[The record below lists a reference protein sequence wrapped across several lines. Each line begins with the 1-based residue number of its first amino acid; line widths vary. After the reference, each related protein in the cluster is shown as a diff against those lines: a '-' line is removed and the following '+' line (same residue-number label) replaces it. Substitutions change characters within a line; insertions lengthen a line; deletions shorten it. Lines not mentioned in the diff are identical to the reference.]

1 MTDTASPAADDP
13 GASGCVVCAAPL
25 QSDAQADCYRCGGY
39 FHLALTTNSTVE
51 DCGQVWLDD
60 EVMALQFACNGCL
73 DENGAAGE
81 QPAGNEAGGEHSRVQ
96 RAEPGLSAR
105 DLARRRRGR

>member
-1 MTDTASPAADDP
+1 MTKPAAEA
-13 GASGCVVCAAPL
+13 ASCVVCGELLRP
-25 QSDAQADCYRCGGY
+25 DAQADCYSCGQF
-39 FHLALTTNSTVE
+39 FHLALTATAGVE
-51 DCGQVWLDD
+51 DCGQVWIDD

-73 DENGAAGE
+73 EETGGASEEPAAGG
-81 QPAGNEAGGEHSRVQ
+81 ADGERSRVQ

>member
-1 MTDTASPAADDP
+1 MTESAAEAAS
-13 GASGCVVCAAPL
+13 CVVCGGPL
-25 QSDAQADCYRCGGY
+25 RPDAQADCYSCGQF
-39 FHLALTTNSTVE
+39 FHLALTATAGVE
-51 DCGQVWLDD
+51 DCGQVWIDD

-73 DENGAAGE
+73 GENGAAGE
-81 QPAGNEAGGEHSRVQ
+81 QQAGGEHSRVQ

>member
-1 MTDTASPAADDP
+1 MTESAAEAAS
-13 GASGCVVCAAPL
+13 CVVCGEPL
-25 QSDAQADCYRCGGY
+25 RPDAQADCYSCGQF
-39 FHLALTTNSTVE
+39 FHLALTTTAGVE
-51 DCGQVWLDD
+51 DCGQVWIDD

-73 DENGAAGE
+73 GENGAADE
-81 QPAGNEAGGEHSRVQ
+81 QQAGGEHSRVQ

>member
-1 MTDTASPAADDP
+1 MTESAAEAAS
-13 GASGCVVCAAPL
+13 CVVCGEPL
-25 QSDAQADCYRCGGY
+25 RADGQADCYSCGQF
-39 FHLALTTNSTVE
+39 FHLALTATAGVE
-51 DCGQVWLDD
+51 DCGQVWIDD

-73 DENGAAGE
+73 GEKGAADE
-81 QPAGNEAGGEHSRVQ
+81 QPAGGDADGNMGGEHSRVQ